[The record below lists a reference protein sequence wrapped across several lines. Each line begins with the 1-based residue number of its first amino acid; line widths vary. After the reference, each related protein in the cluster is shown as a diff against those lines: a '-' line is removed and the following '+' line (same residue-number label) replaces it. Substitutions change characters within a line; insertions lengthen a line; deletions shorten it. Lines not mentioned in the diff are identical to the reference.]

1 MFGYVKPCKPEMKI
15 KEFDTYKAVY
25 CGLCKRL
32 GKVYGPF
39 ARLTLS
45 YDFTFLAMVSSGLSS
60 EFSGF
65 RVERCI
71 YNPMKKKA
79 CLVPCHDLTFSASA
93 AMVMLYYKLKDN
105 YEDGG
110 VKEKLQT
117 ICLMPFAKSARK
129 KAMREYPHLEELVKK
144 CMDSQYQVEHSD
156 TLSIDRAAEPTA
168 SALSGIC
175 EMLSEDPVQKK
186 VLSRLGYLLGRYV
199 YFIDALDDLEEDI
212 KTGSYNIFYKK
223 FQAQGQAEDLSSMH
237 AYARETLNLTVGQ
250 IAAAYELLDLRR
262 YKPILDNIIY
272 LGLHESLNQV
282 LLKKTADQPACK
294 EPVQDRNI

>member
-129 KAMREYPHLEELVKK
+129 KAMRGISSFGRACEKMYGQPVSGGTQRYPEYRQGGGTDGFRFV
-144 CMDSQYQVEHSD
+144 
-156 TLSIDRAAEPTA
+156 
-168 SALSGIC
+168 
-175 EMLSEDPVQKK
+175 
-186 VLSRLGYLLGRYV
+186 GYLRN
-199 YFIDALDDLEEDI
+199 AL
-212 KTGSYNIFYKK
+212 
-223 FQAQGQAEDLSSMH
+223 
-237 AYARETLNLTVGQ
+237 
-250 IAAAYELLDLRR
+250 
-262 YKPILDNIIY
+262 
-272 LGLHESLNQV
+272 
-282 LLKKTADQPACK
+282 
-294 EPVQDRNI
+294 

>member
-1 MFGYVKPCKPEMKI
+1 LFGYVKPYKSEMKI

-45 YDFTFLAMVSSGLSS
+45 YDFTFLAIVSSGLNP
-60 EFSGF
+60 EFCGF

-71 YNPMKKKA
+71 YNPLKKKA

-93 AMVMLYYKLKDN
+93 AMVMFYYKLKDN

-110 VKEKLQT
+110 LKEKLLSL
-117 ICLMPFAKSARK
+117 CLMPFAGSARK
-129 KAMREYPHLEELVKK
+129 KAMKEYPHLEELVKQ
-144 CMDSQYQVEHSD
+144 CMDNQYEVEHSD
-156 TLSIDRAAEPTA
+156 TLSIDRAAEPSA

-175 EMLSEDPVQKK
+175 EMLADDPVQKK
-186 VLSRLGYLLGRYV
+186 VLGRLGYLLGRYV
-199 YFIDALDDLEEDI
+199 YFIDALDDLEDDI

-223 FQAQGQAEDLSSMH
+223 FSAEGPVGDTAPIH
-237 AYARETLNLTVGQ
+237 AYARETINLTVGQ
-250 IAAAYELLDLRR
+250 IAAAYELLDFKR

-282 LLKKTADQPACK
+282 LLKKTANQPGQKAGL
-294 EPVQDRNI
+294 